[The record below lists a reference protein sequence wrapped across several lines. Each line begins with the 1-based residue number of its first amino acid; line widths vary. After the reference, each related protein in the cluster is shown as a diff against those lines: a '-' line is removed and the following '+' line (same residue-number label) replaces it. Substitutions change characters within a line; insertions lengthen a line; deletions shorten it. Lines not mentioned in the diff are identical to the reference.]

1 MFGSRL
7 SAAGKSRKI
16 RRLIIKSLLPAEKT
30 DAELMNG
37 LEKSDTPLLVH
48 GNGQHAKCKG
58 FIAKTHGLRTA

>member
-7 SAAGKSRKI
+7 SAAGKGREI
-16 RRLIIKSLLPAEKT
+16 RRLILKSFLPAEKT

-37 LEKSDTPLLVH
+37 LEKADTPLLVH
-48 GNGQHAKCKG
+48 GNGQYANCTG